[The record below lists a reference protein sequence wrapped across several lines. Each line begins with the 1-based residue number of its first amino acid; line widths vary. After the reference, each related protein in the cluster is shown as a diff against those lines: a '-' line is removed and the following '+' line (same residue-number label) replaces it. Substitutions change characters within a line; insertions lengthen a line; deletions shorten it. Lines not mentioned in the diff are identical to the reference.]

1 MYARW
6 SKKRMYA
13 GWSEEKMYAKRIQ
26 GSCELAEGHH
36 QRVYH
41 LNVPEIEER
50 REMMCARD
58 S

>member
-1 MYARW
+1 
-6 SKKRMYA
+6 MYA

-36 QRVYH
+36 QRIYH
-41 LNVPEIEER
+41 LNVPEINER
-50 REMMCARD
+50 RDMMCARG